1 MVTVTAHEPVLAVTT
16 PPLPEFPAPQVAA
29 PTPMEQAAQPQVPTV
44 EPRMEEQ
51 RVEPPSE
58 QQEPTAREPA
68 YEPLPPVMPPI
79 EPEVEPEVE
88 PKVEPK
94 AELEQSGL
102 VMIETDPSKA
112 RPVQAEPEPLHS
124 LGRPRRERRPQQVA
138 AEPELVQIETRK

>member
-1 MVTVTAHEPVLAVTT
+1 
-16 PPLPEFPAPQVAA
+16 
-29 PTPMEQAAQPQVPTV
+29 
-44 EPRMEEQ
+44 
-51 RVEPPSE
+51 
-58 QQEPTAREPA
+58 
-68 YEPLPPVMPPI
+68 MPPF
-79 EPEVEPEVE
+79 E

-112 RPVQAEPEPLHS
+112 RTVQAEPEPSQS